1 MATRSIIVIV
11 DIEDDGDVHVPMPSD
26 RDLAEGIVAR
36 LDEFYPTDEVTA
48 VPSNHRVAV
57 ASPEAVTT
65 LLGAAGVGLDGAPDE
80 EEYADEAWA
89 AAQALAATFE

>member
-36 LDEFYPTDEVTA
+36 LDEFYPTEEVTA

-57 ASPEAVTT
+57 ADPNAVVT
-65 LLGAAGVGLDGAPDE
+65 LLGATGVGLDGAPEDDA
-80 EEYADEAWA
+80 YADEAWA
-89 AAQALAATFE
+89 AAQALAIPFK